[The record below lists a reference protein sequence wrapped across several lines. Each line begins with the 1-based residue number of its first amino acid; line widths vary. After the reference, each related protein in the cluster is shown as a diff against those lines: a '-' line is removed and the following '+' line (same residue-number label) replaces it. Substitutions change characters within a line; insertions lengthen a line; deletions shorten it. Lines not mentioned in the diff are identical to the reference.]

1 MTEETPDLSAE
12 TPPRVEPVSTGAPE
26 AEAPQGPQGPQTAP
40 LTPSVLVWPGKAFS
54 QTWVLFWFGVAYFVS
69 ALLPWYGTGG
79 DIFILENGR
88 ETTVTKY
95 QHEVSVYQV
104 NPSQHSA
111 PATVTAFRQRPMS
124 FGAVLVLLFGA
135 GMAIS
140 GLVNIWNRRLVLWP
154 TTLCWV
160 MALLALYYT
169 KTEYVDPANVFERPE
184 IASLFNQLGAIAAN
198 ATAIMSPGSA
208 EFAKLSDITG
218 RFGIGYYV
226 CVLVQIGL
234 IIFILGSIIS
244 GLFAAKKQPASK
256 PAGVASARRPGRR

>member
-1 MTEETPDLSAE
+1 MSEETPDLSAE
-12 TPPRVEPVSTGAPE
+12 NPPRVEPVATPSSE
-26 AEAPQGPQGPQTAP
+26 AEAPAGPQTAP
-40 LTPSVLVWPGKAFS
+40 LTPAVLVWPGKAFS

-79 DIFILENGR
+79 DLLVLENGR
-88 ETTVTKY
+88 EVTVTAY
-95 QHEVSVYQV
+95 QHQASVYEV
-104 NPSQHSA
+104 NPTQHAA
-111 PATVTAFRQRPMS
+111 PAAVTAFRPRSMS

-169 KTEYVDPANVFERPE
+169 KAEYVDPTNIYEHPQSVSLFSQLGE
-184 IASLFNQLGAIAAN
+184 IASN

-208 EFAKLSDITG
+208 EFAKLAEITG

-226 CVLVQIGL
+226 CVLVQLGL
-234 IIFILGSIIS
+234 IIFILGSIVS
-244 GLFAAKKQPASK
+244 GLFAAKKQPAPK
-256 PAGVASARRPGRR
+256 PAGGSAARRPGRR